1 MRRSRREPV
10 TNHCCR
16 DDTSRTALHWA
27 AETGAADVAA
37 VLVAAEAEAY
47 QTQLQQL
54 EAEAAAAA
62 EVAAQAGIAHELPAQ
77 PAKPP
82 TIYELQASSHSTIQ
96 HLCCSNAACP
106 HTNADSHL
114 PFEL

>member
-1 MRRSRREPV
+1 MIPRKKARQLCAAAVMLKMTCR
-10 TNHCCR
+10 CR
-16 DDTSRTALHWA
+16 DDTSRTSLHWA

-62 EVAAQAGIAHELPAQ
+62 EVAAQAGIAQELPAQ

-82 TIYELQASSHSTIQ
+82 TIYELQASYCCTPQ
-96 HLCCSNAACP
+96 HP
-106 HTNADSHL
+106 
-114 PFEL
+114 